1 MTTYLAQ
8 NYSVGDNGADDSTFP
23 YCSLECL
30 TSQFRIESDWWD
42 DDSYEFDE
50 GCANCG
56 LLVKAAFDPDPVAAI
71 LSAYGEG
78 PVYQHEIALDF

>member
-50 GCANCG
+50 VCANCG
-56 LLVKAAFDPDPVAAI
+56 ALVAA
-71 LSAYGEG
+71 STT
-78 PVYQHEIALDF
+78 PN